1 VTSLRGPVFGRDPLS
16 SPSALS
22 QERFSRIPCTL
33 HPVFLSTRLA
43 TTLPQLQRLIGGRR
57 PFLCTEAKLA
67 KTLEPVLRQL
77 SHSLGHPTLVTF
89 VGGERSKNR
98 ATKERLEDSL
108 LRAGAGRDA
117 VLVALGGGLVS
128 DIAGFTA
135 GTLMRGVPYINLPTT
150 LLALVDASIGGKTGV
165 NTPAGKN
172 LVGLFHPPLAV
183 LGALDLLNTLPR
195 SEFRSGLAECLKHG
209 AGLDAGLLAWMAERS
224 PEGLRR
230 NREELFHLVTTSSAL
245 KCRIVDEDPAE
256 RTGRRNILNLG
267 HTLGHAIELLSGYR
281 VSHGSAV
288 AAGLCWEGACAVVQ
302 GYLPRKELETLLAAV
317 RPYRFP
323 PLWRSA
329 DSAAVFEAAAH
340 DKKNTR
346 GQVAYVPLAAVGRPA
361 LPPPHTAPMT
371 LLALRSALEL
381 LPEG

>member
-1 VTSLRGPVFGRDPLS
+1 
-16 SPSALS
+16 LS

-67 KTLEPVLRQL
+67 EILEPILCQL
-77 SHSLGHPTLVTF
+77 SHSLGHPTLITF

-183 LGALDLLNTLPR
+183 FGALDLLNTLPR

-230 NREELFHLVTTSSAL
+230 NREELFHLVATSSAL

-302 GYLPRKELETLLAAV
+302 GYLPRTELETLLAAV
-317 RPYRFP
+317 CPYRFP

>member
-1 VTSLRGPVFGRDPLS
+1 MTFLRGPVFGRDPGS
-16 SPSALS
+16 SPSALPQS
-22 QERFSRIPCTL
+22 PIIRIPSAL
-33 HPVFLSTRLA
+33 HPVLLSPSVA
-43 TTLPQLQRLIGGRR
+43 SILPRVRRFVGGRR
-57 PFLCTEAKLA
+57 PFLCTEARLSKILA
-67 KTLEPVLRQL
+67 PVLGLL
-77 SHSLGHPTLVTF
+77 SESLDRAPLVTF
-89 VGGERSKNR
+89 AGGERRKNR
-98 ATKERLEDSL
+98 GTKERLEDSL

-117 VLVALGGGLVS
+117 VLVAVGGGLVS
-128 DIAGFTA
+128 DLTGFTA
-135 GTLMRGVPYINLPTT
+135 GTLMRGVPYVNLPTT
-150 LLALVDASIGGKTGV
+150 LLALVDASIGGKTAV

-183 LGALDLLNTLPR
+183 LGALDLLDTLPPR
-195 SEFRSGLAECLKHG
+195 EFRSGLAECLKHG
-209 AGLDAGLLAWMAERS
+209 AGLDADLLAWMAERS

-230 NREELFHLVTTSSAL
+230 DREALLHLVATSSAL
-245 KCRIVDEDPAE
+245 KCGVVDEDPTE

-302 GYLPRKELETLLAAV
+302 GYLPRTELETLLRAV

-323 PLWRSA
+323 PLWLSA

-340 DKKNTR
+340 DKKNTK